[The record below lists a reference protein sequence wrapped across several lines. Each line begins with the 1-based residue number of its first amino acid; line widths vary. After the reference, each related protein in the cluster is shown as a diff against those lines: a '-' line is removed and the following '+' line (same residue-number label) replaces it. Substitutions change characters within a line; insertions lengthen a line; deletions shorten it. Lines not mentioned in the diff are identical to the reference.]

1 MGDLSPR
8 TLFLNL
14 LSGGIFMGQLSSKL
28 VNVDRG
34 KIYSLGID
42 QAGIDLIPI
51 KSYSVQLENELEFIS
66 LRAQ

>member
-1 MGDLSPR
+1 
-8 TLFLNL
+8 
-14 LSGGIFMGQLSSKL
+14 MGQLSSKL